1 MAPLQLIIGNKAYS
15 SWSLRPWLLM
25 RHTGIEFSEIRL
37 PLYTTEWQKTIGRYS
52 PTGKVPV
59 LIDGAV
65 TAWDSLAICE
75 YLAEKYPDLNL
86 WPTAFGARAV
96 ARAVSAEMHSGF
108 SDLRSE
114 MPMNT
119 RRRIPGKSFGSD
131 AAADITR
138 VISIWNDLRS
148 RYGEREPFL
157 FGKFSIADAMFA
169 PVVSRFETYSVALG
183 GAAARYAKVILDL
196 PAMHTWYTEA
206 QSETEAIASYEL

>member
-1 MAPLQLIIGNKAYS
+1 MAPLQLIIGNRAYS

-65 TAWDSLAICE
+65 TSWDSLAICE

-86 WPTAFGARAV
+86 WPTAFGTRAV

-138 VISIWNDLRS
+138 VISVWNDLRS
-148 RYGEREPFL
+148 RYGERGPFL

-169 PVVSRFETYSVALG
+169 PVVSRFETYSVALD